1 MKIGSRIK
9 EVHTADEPEIVQ
21 EHPEDAAPGWEPVQ
35 DKLAANAGLSLLL
48 VDGRQPP
55 AIRVS
60 NNNSICRAFQSSRE
74 YVSLCDPYCGDA
86 HRRAMSAGSVV
97 QYKCHA
103 GLQCFTMP
111 VEIGKQQNLAIIGGR
126 AFVSG
131 ADYRLLV
138 ERFRAGELN
147 ELLVKEPFN
156 NVIFAEQERLE
167 KLAERMDKAARQ
179 FSVEPSHATR
189 TESRAPVGEKVHSS
203 STLVSTDA
211 GKKDRRRDAVD
222 SGSALQTEVNRLRS
236 ELEYRSQLAESLSG
250 FLERISAGD
259 PARTYQS
266 ILDHVAELLQ
276 AERAS
281 LWLLDENSNE
291 IVLRAALGFSIDR
304 SEERRVGKE

>member
-1 MKIGSRIK
+1 MTRGSRITK
-9 EVHTADEPEIVQ
+9 REVHTADEPEIVQ
-21 EHPEDAAPGWEPVQ
+21 EHPEDAPLGWEPVQ
-35 DKLAANAGLSLLL
+35 DELAANAGLSLLL
-48 VDGRQPP
+48 VEGRQPP

-74 YVSLCDPYCGDA
+74 YVNLCDPYCGDA

-111 VEIGKQQNLAIIGGR
+111 VQIGKQQNLAIIGGR

-167 KLAERMDKAARQ
+167 KLAEKVDKAARQ
-179 FSVEPSHATR
+179 FSVEPSVRKPSQAPAAEKAHTAATVVLP
-189 TESRAPVGEKVHSS
+189 EQAPAAEKAH
-203 STLVSTDA
+203 T
-211 GKKDRRRDAVD
+211 
-222 SGSALQTEVNRLRS
+222 
-236 ELEYRSQLAESLSG
+236 
-250 FLERISAGD
+250 
-259 PARTYQS
+259 
-266 ILDHVAELLQ
+266 
-276 AERAS
+276 
-281 LWLLDENSNE
+281 
-291 IVLRAALGFSIDR
+291 AA
-304 SEERRVGKE
+304 